1 MAVNNK
7 LQFVKGQGQRSNT
20 RDVQTKLRQ
29 HILNFANQSE
39 GGLQAMYEDGKRGA
53 MKNVGGKLV
62 EGSPNE
68 IVDTMANSPM
78 FEFETAKVND
88 FIESLGLRKSK
99 PEYSD
104 EETWNLYKSLLGREI
119 RNLLSN
125 PKLAEKLMKPIV
137 PAAEPKPAQAPAQ
150 PQAAPQGQAPLPPL
164 DQIKK

>member
-29 HILNFANQSE
+29 HIVDFANQEE

-53 MKNVGGKLV
+53 G
-62 EGSPNE
+62 PNAGPNQ
-68 IVDTMANSPM
+68 IIDTMANAPM
-78 FEFETAKVND
+78 FEFQTQKVND

-99 PEYSD
+99 AEYGD
-104 EETWNLYKSLLGREI
+104 DETWNLYKSLLGREI

-137 PAAEPKPAQAPAQ
+137 PAAEPQAPAQ
-150 PQAAPQGQAPLPPL
+150 PQAAPQNQAPLPPL